1 MHILETPIDYL
12 KGVGPARATLLRKEL
27 HIFTYGDLL
36 QHYPFRYIDKSFVYN
51 IVDLTADL
59 PFIQLKGKIIKFEE
73 KGHKKSKRLI
83 AHFKD
88 ETGVLELLWFK
99 GIRWIKSGVKLHTEY
114 IIFGK
119 PSAYKGAFNIV
130 HPEIDL
136 HEEEQELSAS
146 LQAVYHSTELL
157 NAKGLSSRAISK
169 LLKAL
174 LPLLNNQFEET
185 LSPILIS
192 KLNLPSREESFYD
205 IHIPKDAKALVRA
218 QKRLKFEE
226 FFFLQLHLLKLKLT
240 RSQKSKGYSFDNLGD
255 GFNDFYKKFLPF
267 ELTNAQKRV
276 LKEIRND
283 VRNPQQMNRL
293 LQGDV
298 GSGKTL
304 VALLSILMAVDNNY
318 QACLMAPTEIL
329 ANQHFQSI
337 TTYLEELDI
346 KVDLLT
352 GSSKSKER
360 RVLHEKLANGDIDVL
375 IGTHALLEDKVKF
388 HNLGLVVIDEQHR
401 FGVAQRAKLWKK
413 NEYPPHVLVM
423 TATPIPRTL
432 SMTVYGDLDVSII
445 DELPPGRKEVKT
457 IWKTDS
463 SRLQIIN
470 FMKEQIALGR
480 QIYTVFP
487 LIEESEKLDY
497 KDLMEGYNAIERE
510 FPLPVFQVSMVHGRM
525 KFEDKEYEMKRFV
538 EGKTNIMVATTVIE
552 VGVDVPNASVM
563 IIESA
568 ERFGLSQLHQLRGRV
583 GRGAEQSYCILMSGN
598 KVSNEGKTR
607 LKTMVATND
616 GFQISEVDL
625 KLRGPGDMMGT
636 KQSGVLDFKIA
647 DIIAD
652 NKILYFARK
661 EAELLLE
668 EDMNLEKAE
677 NINICRTYRPYA
689 RERMGW
695 SRIS

>member
-12 KGVGPARATLLRKEL
+12 KGVGPSRAALLRKEL
-27 HIFTYGDLL
+27 QIYTYGDLL
-36 QHYPFRYIDKSFVYN
+36 QHYPFRYIDKSLIYK
-51 IVDLTADL
+51 ILDLTSDL

-83 AHFKD
+83 AHFQD
-88 ETGVLELLWFK
+88 ETGVIELLWFK

-119 PSAYKGAFNIV
+119 PSDYKGTFNIV

-136 HEEEQELSAS
+136 YEEKQELSPS

-169 LLKAL
+169 LTKAL
-174 LPLLNNQFEET
+174 LPLLNNQLEET

-192 KLNLPSREESFYD
+192 KLNLPSREESFCD
-205 IHIPKDAKALVRA
+205 IHMPKDAKALVRA

-240 RSQKSKGYSFDNLGD
+240 RSQKSRGYSFDNLGD
-255 GFNDFYKKFLPF
+255 VFNDFYKKYLPF

-304 VALLSILMAVDNNY
+304 VAILSMLMAVDNNY

-337 TTYLEELDI
+337 SAYLEELDI

-352 GSSKSKER
+352 GSSKSKAR
-360 RVLHEKLANGDIDVL
+360 RVLHEKLANGEINIL

-413 NEYPPHVLVM
+413 NKFPPHILVM

-470 FMKEQIALGR
+470 FMKEQISLGR

-497 KDLMEGYNAIERE
+497 KDLMEGYDAIERE
-510 FPLPVFQVSMVHGRM
+510 FPLPLFQVSMVHGRM
-525 KFEDKEYEMKRFV
+525 KPEDKEYEMKRFV

-647 DIIAD
+647 DIITD

-661 EAELLLE
+661 EAELLLK
-668 EDMNLEKAE
+668 EDLNLEKAE
-677 NINICRTYRPYA
+677 NINVCRTYRPYA

>member
-1 MHILETPIDYL
+1 MHILSTPIDYL
-12 KGVGPARATLLRKEL
+12 KGVGPIRADLLKKEL
-27 HIFTYGDLL
+27 GIFTYNDLL
-36 QHYPFRYIDKSFVYN
+36 QHYPFRYIDKSKLHN
-51 IVDLTADL
+51 ISELRQDM
-59 PFIQLKGKIIKFEE
+59 PYIQIKGCVIKFEE
-73 KGHKKSKRLI
+73 KGHKRAKRLI

-88 ETGVLELLWFK
+88 ETGVVELVWFK
-99 GIRWIKSGVKLHTEY
+99 GIRWIKSGVKLNQQY
-114 IIFGK
+114 IVFGK
-119 PSAYKGAFNIV
+119 PSAYSGKFNIV
-130 HPEIDL
+130 HPEMDL
-136 HEEEQELSAS
+136 VEQQQNSAS

-157 NAKGLSSRAISK
+157 NAKGLSSRAIGK
-169 LLKAL
+169 LTKVL
-174 LPLLNNQFEET
+174 LPLLKNHLDET
-185 LSPILIS
+185 LSPHLIS
-192 KLNLPSREESFYD
+192 KLNLPSREESFFD
-205 IHIPKDAKALVRA
+205 IHHPKDAKGLVRA

-226 FFFLQLHLLKLKLT
+226 FFFLQLHLLKMKLT
-240 RSQKSKGYSFDNLGD
+240 RRQKCKGYNLDNLGE
-255 GFNDFYKKFLPF
+255 GFNDFYKKYLPF
-267 ELTNAQKRV
+267 ELTGAQKRV

-304 VALLSILMAVDNNY
+304 VALLSMLMAVDNGF

-329 ANQHFQSI
+329 ARQHFTTIS
-337 TTYLEELDI
+337 TYLKEQEI
-346 KVDLLT
+346 KVAILT
-352 GSSKSKER
+352 GSTKTKER
-360 RVLHEKLANGDIDVL
+360 MVLHEQLENGEIDLL

-388 HNLGLVVIDEQHR
+388 KNLAFVVIDEQHR

-413 NEYPPHVLVM
+413 NEFPPHMLVM

-432 SMTVYGDLDVSII
+432 SMTLYGDLDVSII

-457 IWKTDS
+457 MWKTDS

-470 FMKEQIALGR
+470 FMREQIALGR
-480 QIYTVFP
+480 QIYIVFP

-510 FPLPVFQVSMVHGRM
+510 FPLPEFQVSVVHGRM
-525 KFEDKEYEMKRFV
+525 KAEDKEYEMKRFV
-538 EGKTNIMVATTVIE
+538 DGTTNIMVATTVIE
-552 VGVDVPNASVM
+552 VGVDVSNASVM

-583 GRGAEQSYCILMSGN
+583 GRGAEQSYCILVSGN
-598 KVSNEGKTR
+598 KVSVEGKTR
-607 LKTMVATND
+607 LQTMVDTND
-616 GFQISEVDL
+616 GFKISEVDL

-647 DIIAD
+647 DIITD
-652 NKILYFARK
+652 NKILHFARN
-661 EAELLLE
+661 EADLLLQ
-668 EDMNLEKAE
+668 EDENLEKAE
-677 NINICRTYRPYA
+677 NINIARAYRPYA